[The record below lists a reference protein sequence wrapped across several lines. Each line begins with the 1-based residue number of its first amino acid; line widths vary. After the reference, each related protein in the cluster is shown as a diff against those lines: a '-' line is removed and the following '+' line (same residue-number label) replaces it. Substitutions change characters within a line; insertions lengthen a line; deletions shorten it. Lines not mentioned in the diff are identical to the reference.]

1 MKTAIEKDVLEDI
14 AQFKKKRNREN
25 KKENKR
31 LLKEELTQLR
41 NDYDAAIALAAD
53 DDTKISD
60 AVALKTELDSKLN
73 FFMATYPNDDTN

>member
-31 LLKEELTQLR
+31 LLKEELTQLKI
-41 NDYDAAIALAAD
+41 NYDAAIALAAD
-53 DDTKISD
+53 DDTKIAD

-73 FFMATYPNDDTN
+73 FFVATYPNDDTN